1 MHGEV
6 DNKTNAL
13 ERARMLLM
21 TFFISQICAANFG
34 DICNAVGQEATER
47 LLVCKNQNQF
57 TRLVFLSSKG
67 LIMISLLSSL

>member
-21 TFFISQICAANFG
+21 TFFNFL
-34 DICNAVGQEATER
+34 DLC
-47 LLVCKNQNQF
+47 
-57 TRLVFLSSKG
+57 S
-67 LIMISLLSSL
+67 